1 MKLRRFPSAGWQG
14 GAVLLVSMIVLV
26 VITLLA
32 VFAIRSGILNLRIAG
47 NMQFKAEASAAAE
60 QAIERQIEIIMA
72 TESINSIGAQ
82 TLPVVIGNATYTVAV
97 APMTA
102 CLLEVPVLN
111 SELSPSKP
119 ADLPCFEGQDS
130 DKLVSASGALISQAS
145 GCKRQQ
151 WEIEASVTDESTGS
165 SVTHVQ
171 GLAIRVPATVLC
183 Q

>member
-1 MKLRRFPSAGWQG
+1 
-14 GAVLLVSMIVLV
+14 MIVLV

-47 NMQFKAEASAAAE
+47 NMQFRAEASAAAQ
-60 QAIERQIEIIMA
+60 QAIERQIETIKI

-82 TLPVVIGNATYTVAV
+82 SVPVTIGNATYNVAV

-102 CLLEVPVLN
+102 CLLEVPVTN
-111 SELSPSKP
+111 SELNPSNA

-130 DKLVSASGALISQAS
+130 DKLVSSTGALISQAS
-145 GCKRQQ
+145 GCKKQQ
-151 WEIEASVTDESTGS
+151 WEIEATVSDATTGAA
-165 SVTHVQ
+165 VTHVQ
-171 GLAIRVPATVLC
+171 GLSIRVPATVLC